1 MIEDYDVFM
10 EECKKF
16 FRIRFFSISDK
27 KLNSNKL
34 KNEIKGVK
42 KIVKERFRNEVAGK
56 EESLSLS
63 YKEIS
68 EFNTKN
74 QLIKETIFF
83 GNTLAQIISYKYDRS
98 NRLNKQT
105 SNLGFQISIEYEK
118 NYEELV
124 IKYYENNEIN
134 YVRKI
139 TKTDTIE
146 IEENLNC
153 IDGDVDKKIKF
164 FDNNRIIRNQYFE
177 NGELTCEEEIEY
189 QDDKNT
195 EIRKTRHFGS
205 MLSFENLISVTVYD
219 SFGNILEK
227 QEYDLETNKLLFKT
241 VSVYNTFHNLIESCK
256 YDNLGELVFKVTYQY
271 DSNGNLIN
279 KNEINRNSSNY
290 QFKYTYDKEGNC
302 IQEIEYINGMRES
315 IIGRKITYN

>member
-1 MIEDYDVFM
+1 MSEDYDVFM

-27 KLNSNKL
+27 NLNSNKL

-42 KIVKERFRNEVAGK
+42 KIVKERFRNEVTGK
-56 EESLSLS
+56 VESLSLS

-68 EFNTKN
+68 ELNTKN

-98 NRLNKQT
+98 NRLKKQT
-105 SNLGFQISIEYEK
+105 STLGFQMSIEYEK
-118 NYEELV
+118 NDEELV
-124 IKYYENNEIN
+124 VKYYEKNETN
-134 YVRKI
+134 YVKKI
-139 TKTDTIE
+139 TKTDALE
-146 IEENLNC
+146 IVENFNC
-153 IDGDVDKKIKF
+153 IDGDVDKTIKF
-164 FDNNRIIRNQYFE
+164 FDKNRIIRNQYFE
-177 NGELTCEEEIEY
+177 NAELTCEEEIEY

-195 EIRKTRHFGS
+195 EIKKIKHFGS
-205 MLSFENLISVTVYD
+205 MLSFEDLISLTIYD

-227 QEYDLETNKLLFKT
+227 QEYDLDTNRLLFKT
-241 VSVYNTFHNLIESCK
+241 VNLYDTFHNLVESRK
-256 YDNLGELVFKVTYQY
+256 YNHLEDLVNNVIYQY

-290 QFKYTYDKEGNC
+290 QYKYTYDKKENC
-302 IQEIEYINGMRES
+302 IQEIEYVNGIRGS
-315 IIGRKITYN
+315 IVGRKIIYN

>member
-1 MIEDYDVFM
+1 MIEGYDAFM

-27 KLNSNKL
+27 NLNSNKL

-63 YKEIS
+63 YKEIR

-74 QLIKETIFF
+74 QLIKETIYLK
-83 GNTLAQIISYKYDRS
+83 NNLAQIISYKYDRS
-98 NRLNKQT
+98 NRLRKQT
-105 SNLGFQISIEYEK
+105 STLGFQMSIEYEK
-118 NYEELV
+118 NDEELV
-124 IKYYENNEIN
+124 IKYYEKNEIN

-139 TKTDTIE
+139 TKTEALE
-146 IEENLNC
+146 IVENLNC
-153 IDGDVDKKIKF
+153 IDDDVDKTIKF
-164 FDNNRIIRNQYFE
+164 FDKNRIVRNQYFE

-189 QDDKNT
+189 HDDKKT
-195 EIRKTRHFGS
+195 EIKKIKHFGS
-205 MLSFENLISVTVYD
+205 MLNFEDLIFVTIYD

-241 VSVYNTFHNLIESCK
+241 ISVYDTFHNLVESRK
-256 YDNLGELVFKVTYQY
+256 YNHLEELVNNDIYQY

-279 KNEINRNSSNY
+279 KNDTNRNSSNY
-290 QFKYTYDKEGNC
+290 QYKYTYDKKGNC
-302 IQEIEYINGMRES
+302 IQEIEYVDGIRES